1 MTTRKWSPTYHYLDA
16 TSLSMYVYWPTL
28 LIDFIMNCPN
38 QCSWGHPDSDAYRYY
53 FFRQKACNTWH
64 NHVDVWAVSYYI
76 GEIMV
81 DFYKDLHFH
90 FRGTVRKCGNSSVRI
105 GSTRT
110 PTRCPDGPQSSR
122 TLSRTPSKTNLTT
135 LTSHSSEDRG
145 SSLCY
150 RTHQQGKR
158 SLASNRNTATLC
170 EI

>member
-1 MTTRKWSPTYHYLDA
+1 MFLG
-16 TSLSMYVYWPTL
+16 TSRSRCISVL
-28 LIDFIMNCPN
+28 
-38 QCSWGHPDSDAYRYY
+38 
-53 FFRQKACNTWH
+53 FFREKACNTWH

-81 DFYKDLHFH
+81 DFYKNLHFH
-90 FRGTVRKCGNSSVRI
+90 FRGTERKCGNSSARI

-158 SLASNRNTATLC
+158 SSASKGTPLC
-170 EI
+170 VWNVSHVQKSRWFKPTQDELVFVKRTPKVSIYSHTYCFT